1 MSLRAVIFDFD
12 GVIANSE
19 PFHLRSYQEVLA
31 NAGITLTSTN
41 YYDRYLGYDDV
52 GVFRM
57 VMRDLNRELDDEDL
71 REFIVEKYE
80 RFNVL
85 INNENTIIPEAVT
98 CVRHLAKELP
108 LAIASGAL
116 LKEIEPIIK
125 KAGIQDCFKTIV
137 SADAGIPSKP
147 APDPYLRAVELLET
161 HRSKRFEQTSHT
173 ESRTQQSINSHYVA
187 IEDSHWGI
195 ESAISA
201 GLRCVAVTQ
210 TYGPTQLG
218 RADLIVP
225 DLSVLTVAMLRDLCR
240 RNY

>member
-19 PFHLRSYQEVLA
+19 PLHLRSYQEVLA
-31 NAGITLTSTN
+31 NAGITLTSTD

-57 VMRDLNRELDDEDL
+57 VMRDLNRELDDEGL
-71 REFIVEKYE
+71 REFIVEKSE
-80 RFNVL
+80 RFNIL
-85 INNENTIIPEAVT
+85 IKNENTIIPEAVT

-116 LKEIEPIIK
+116 LREIEPIIK

-137 SADAGIPSKP
+137 SADTGIPSKP
-147 APDPYLRAVELLET
+147 APDPYLRAIEVLET
-161 HRSKRFEQTSHT
+161 HRSNRFEQTSHA
-173 ESRTQQSINSHYVA
+173 ESRIQQPISSHYVA

-240 RNY
+240 RNS